1 LNTRHRR
8 WLELIND
15 YVLFINY
22 ILGKANFVAN
32 VLSRKAMCNML
43 VGRKLPKELQK
54 EIEQTQIELWEGKPI
69 ESLEATRNMGE
80 MSMNLKEGIMEK
92 QTKILS

>member
-69 ESLEATRNMGE
+69 ESLEAMRNMGE
-80 MSMNLKEGIMEK
+80 MSMNLKEGIM
-92 QTKILS
+92 